1 MPGVP
6 EAGNVATR
14 RPAETTTGVAGAIAA
29 LVIAIFD
36 ISDPAIIAP
45 LAVIIGFIP
54 TAITWFVDLY
64 TKSRQARA
72 AAPAQP

>member
-1 MPGVP
+1 MPAVP

-14 RPAETTTGVAGAIAA
+14 RPAETTTGAAGAIAA

-36 ISDPAIIAP
+36 IRDPAIIAP

-54 TAITWFVDLY
+54 TMITWIVDLVI
-64 TKSRQARA
+64 KSRKAGSPA
-72 AAPAQP
+72 AAGS

>member
-1 MPGVP
+1 MPAVP

-14 RPAETTTGVAGAIAA
+14 RPAETATGVAGAIAA
-29 LVIAIFD
+29 LIIAIFG

-54 TAITWFVDLY
+54 TAITWIVDLVVK
-64 TKSRQARA
+64 TRQARS
-72 AAPAQP
+72 AAPAQS